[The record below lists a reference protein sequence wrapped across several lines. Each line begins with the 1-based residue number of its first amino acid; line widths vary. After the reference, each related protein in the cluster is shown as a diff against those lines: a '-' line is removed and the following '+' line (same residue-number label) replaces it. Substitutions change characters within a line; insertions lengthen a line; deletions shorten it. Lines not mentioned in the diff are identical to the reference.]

1 MLAAP
6 PPVSLLDRLRSLF
19 GRRRAVDAES
29 RERVM
34 RVFRARYAHFKDLL
48 DSNAE
53 LARIL
58 ADIDEKIA
66 GCTLFGATWLR
77 SQATRAVFH
86 AMRMVTGLNAIS
98 NDAYPALP
106 GVVER
111 INAEITGLLESRPQA
126 TVDAYALPFAEING
140 DMVDWVGGKCANL
153 GELTSRVG
161 VPVPRGFAI
170 TTRAY
175 YAFMEHDGLMGEIR
189 KRLREVDP
197 QDPESVLDVA
207 EDIQD
212 LFAAAT
218 VPPDVADA
226 LRAACDAAFGPA
238 DTDEAG
244 GPGGAESGGAPLRLA
259 VRSSALSEDSH
270 VSFAGQ
276 YLSVLNV
283 PRDGVVDAWK
293 RVVAS
298 LFMPQ
303 AIVYRLH
310 QGITLDASAMAVACM
325 EMVDSVA
332 AGVLFTRHPV
342 DLLSD
347 SMVINAAWGLGAAV
361 VDGEMEPDTWLFSR
375 EDAPHPVSRHIVCK
389 AHRLAPGDDG
399 RLREEDVPE
408 PQRDAPCLTD
418 AQAAELARIGMRVEA
433 HYGVPQDVEWALDP
447 SGRLLLLQARPLT
460 TTPRGDARTTPL
472 MEGYPL
478 LLHGGEPACP
488 GVGCGPVLQP
498 RDAEELALF
507 PEGGIL
513 VAMHSS
519 PSYVLVMQRAQAIVA
534 EAGSITGHMA
544 SLAREFGVPTIVN
557 APGAMAAL
565 RVGMEV
571 TVDAFSC
578 RVYQGRVEELLP
590 LREERAVC
598 LRDTPIHNL
607 LKQVAALVSPLN
619 LHDPKSDDFTPAAC
633 RTIHDVMRFVHEL
646 SYAHM
651 FRLSDTVS
659 DAGAVAVEMK
669 APVPL
674 DLHVIDLGGGLT
686 DVDGPYAWPEQV
698 VSAPFK
704 ALLDG
709 MLDPAVHQRG
719 PRPVDMSGFLSV
731 MSRHMIEP
739 PTMHGQRFGDR
750 SYALVS
756 DKYLNFS
763 SRVGYHYGVLDA
775 YCGQTMNKN
784 YITFQFKGGAADE
797 TRKNR
802 RVRCIGIILESI
814 GFQVEVR
821 GDMVTARFQKFAA
834 PQIAERLVQLGRL
847 LIVTRQLDMLM
858 VDEAAVQRF
867 AENFLNGHYH

>member
-58 ADIDEKIA
+58 ADMDEKIA

-218 VPPDVADA
+218 VPPDVVDA
-226 LRAACDAAFGPA
+226 LRAACDAAFGPPGP
-238 DTDEAG
+238 DEADG
-244 GPGGAESGGAPLRLA
+244 TEGGGAPLRLA

-283 PRDGVVDAWK
+283 SRDGVVDAWK

-375 EDAPHPVSRHIVCK
+375 EEAPHPVSRHIVCK

-447 SGRLLLLQARPLT
+447 AGRLLLLQARPLT

-565 RVGMEV
+565 PVGTLV

-578 RVYQGRVEELLP
+578 RVYEGRVEELLP

-633 RTIHDVMRFVHEL
+633 RTLHDVMRFVHEL

-686 DVDGPYAWPEQV
+686 GVDGPYAWPEQV
-698 VSAPFK
+698 VSAPFR

>member
-1 MLAAP
+1 MLVAP
-6 PPVSLLDRLRSLF
+6 PPVSLLERLRWLF
-19 GRRRAVDAES
+19 GHRRAVDAES

-58 ADIDEKIA
+58 ADMDEKIA

-86 AMRMVTGLNAIS
+86 AMRMATALNAIS
-98 NDAYPALP
+98 GDAYPALP

-111 INAEITGLLESRPQA
+111 INADITELLESRPQA
-126 TVDAYALPFAEING
+126 TVEVYALPFAAING

-189 KRLREVDP
+189 KRLRDVDP

-207 EDIQD
+207 EDIQA
-212 LFAAAT
+212 LFAAAS

-226 LRAACDAAFGPA
+226 LHDACDAAFGTDA
-238 DTDEAG
+238 DAG
-244 GPGGAESGGAPLRLA
+244 HGGTPLRLA

-283 PRDGVVDAWK
+283 SRDGVVDAWK

-375 EDAPHPVSRHIVCK
+375 EKAPHPLSRNVACK
-389 AHRLAPGDDG
+389 AHRLTPGDDG
-399 RLREEDVPE
+399 RLREEAVPVA
-408 PQRDAPCLTD
+408 QRDTPCLTD
-418 AQAAELARIGMRVEA
+418 AQAEELARIGMQVEA

-447 SGRLLLLQARPLT
+447 AGRLLLLQARPLT
-460 TTPRGDARTTPL
+460 TTPRGEARTTPL
-472 MEGYPL
+472 IEGYPV

-488 GVGCGPVLQP
+488 GVGSGPVVHP
-498 RDAEELALF
+498 ANAEELALF

-513 VAMHSS
+513 VATHSS

-565 RVGMEV
+565 PVDTQV

-619 LHDPKSDDFTPAAC
+619 LHDPKADNFTPAAC

-651 FRLSDTVS
+651 FRLSDTLS

-669 APVPL
+669 AQVPL
-674 DLHVIDLGGGLT
+674 DLHVIDLGGGLAE
-686 DVDGPYAWPEQV
+686 VDGPYVWPEQV
-698 VSAPFK
+698 TSAPFR

-709 MLDPAVHQRG
+709 MLDPAVHQRE

-814 GFQVEVR
+814 GFHVEVR
-821 GDMVTARFQKFAA
+821 GDMVTARYQKFAA
-834 PQIAERLVQLGRL
+834 TQIAERLVQLGRL

-867 AENFLNGHYH
+867 ADNFLHGRYH

>member
-6 PPVSLLDRLRSLF
+6 PPASLLERLRALF
-19 GRRRAVDAES
+19 GHRRAVDAES

-58 ADIDEKIA
+58 ADMDEKIA

-98 NDAYPALP
+98 GDAYPTLP

-111 INAEITGLLESRPQA
+111 INAEMTELLESRPQA
-126 TVDAYALPFAEING
+126 TVEAYALPFAEING

-161 VPVPRGFAI
+161 APVPRGFAI

-207 EDIQD
+207 EDIQT

-218 VPPDVADA
+218 VPPDLADA
-226 LRAACDAAFGPA
+226 LHDACNTAFGPPGTENA
-238 DTDEAG
+238 D
-244 GPGGAESGGAPLRLA
+244 APLRLA

-347 SMVINAAWGLGAAV
+347 AMVINAAWGLGAAV

-389 AHRLAPGDDG
+389 THRLMPGEDG
-399 RLREEDVPE
+399 RLREEDVPAA
-408 PQRDAPCLTD
+408 QREAPCLTD

-447 SGRLLLLQARPLT
+447 AGRLLLLQARPLT

-472 MEGYPL
+472 LEGYPL

-488 GVGCGPVLQP
+488 GVGYGPVLQP
-498 RDAEELALF
+498 KDAEELALF

-513 VAMHSS
+513 VATHSS

-565 RVGMEV
+565 PVGSEV

-578 RVYQGRVEELLP
+578 RVYAGKAEELLP

-607 LKQVAALVSPLN
+607 LKQVAARISPLN
-619 LHDPKSDDFTPAAC
+619 LHDPKAADFTPAAC

-674 DLHVIDLGGGLT
+674 DLHVIDLGGGLSG
-686 DVDGPYAWPEQV
+686 VDGPYVWPEQA

-704 ALLDG
+704 ALLEG
-709 MLDPAVHQRG
+709 MLDPAVHHRE

-802 RVRCIGIILESI
+802 RVRCIGIILDAL

-847 LIVTRQLDMLM
+847 LIVTRQMDMLM

-867 AENFLNGHYH
+867 ADNFLAGRYH

>member
-6 PPVSLLDRLRSLF
+6 PPSSLLERLRGLF
-19 GRRRAVDAES
+19 GHRRAVDAES

-34 RVFRARYAHFKDLL
+34 RVFRTRYAHFKDLL

-58 ADIDEKIA
+58 ADMDEKVA

-86 AMRMVTGLNAIS
+86 AMRMATALNAIS
-98 NDAYPALP
+98 GDAYPALP

-111 INAEITGLLESRPQA
+111 INTAITELLESRPQA
-126 TVDAYALPFAEING
+126 TVEAYALPFAAING

-189 KRLREVDP
+189 KRLRDVDP

-207 EDIQD
+207 DDIQT

-218 VPPDVADA
+218 VPPDVVDA
-226 LRAACDAAFGPA
+226 LHAACDAAFGTV
-238 DTDEAG
+238 DDAG
-244 GPGGAESGGAPLRLA
+244 AGDGVPLRLA

-283 PRDGVVDAWK
+283 SRDGVVDAWK

-375 EDAPHPVSRHIVCK
+375 EDAPRPLARNVVCK
-389 AHRLAPGDDG
+389 AHRLTPGEDG
-399 RLREEDVPE
+399 RLREEAVPE
-408 PQRDAPCLTD
+408 AQRDTPCLTD
-418 AQAAELARIGMRVEA
+418 AQAAELARIGSQVEA

-447 SGRLLLLQARPLT
+447 DGRLLLLQARPLT

-472 MEGYPL
+472 IEGYPV

-488 GVGCGPVLQP
+488 GVGCGPVVQP
-498 RDAEELALF
+498 GNAEELALF

-565 RVGMEV
+565 PAGTQV

-578 RVYQGRVEELLP
+578 RVYRGRVEELLP
-590 LREERAVC
+590 LREEHAVC
-598 LRDTPIHNL
+598 LRDTPIHHL

-619 LHDPKSDDFTPAAC
+619 LHDPKAADFTPAAC

-674 DLHVIDLGGGLT
+674 DLHVIDLGGGLAG
-686 DVDGPYAWPEQV
+686 VDGPYVWPEQA

-704 ALLDG
+704 ALLQG
-709 MLDPAVHQRG
+709 MLDPAVHHRE

-797 TRKNR
+797 TRRNR
-802 RVRCIGIILESI
+802 RVRCIGIILESL
-814 GFQVEVR
+814 GFHVEVR
-821 GDMVTARFQKFAA
+821 GDMVTARYQKFAA
-834 PQIAERLVQLGRL
+834 AQIAERLVQLGRL
-847 LIVTRQLDMLM
+847 LIVTRQMDMLM
-858 VDEAAVQRF
+858 VDESAVQRF
-867 AENFLNGHYH
+867 ADNFLHGRYH

>member
-19 GRRRAVDAES
+19 SRRRAVDAES

-244 GPGGAESGGAPLRLA
+244 GPGGAEGGGAPLRLA

-447 SGRLLLLQARPLT
+447 AGRLLLLQARPLT

-565 RVGMEV
+565 PVGMEV

>member
-6 PPVSLLDRLRSLF
+6 PPVSLLERLRSLF
-19 GRRRAVDAES
+19 GGGRRAVEAES

-86 AMRMVTGLNAIS
+86 ALRMVTGLNAIS
-98 NDAYPALP
+98 NDAYPTLP
-106 GVVER
+106 AIVER
-111 INAEITGLLESRPQA
+111 INGEITELLESRPQA
-126 TVDAYALPFAEING
+126 TVEAYALPFANING

-161 VPVPRGFAI
+161 APVPRGFAI

-175 YAFMEHDGLMGEIR
+175 YAFMEHGGLMGEIR

-212 LFAAAT
+212 LFAAAS
-218 VPPDVADA
+218 VPPDLADA
-226 LRAACDAAFGPA
+226 LCAACDAAFGPA
-238 DTDEAG
+238 DADGGSANEAG
-244 GPGGAESGGAPLRLA
+244 GHLRLA

-283 PRDGVVDAWK
+283 GRDGVVDAWK

-347 SMVINAAWGLGAAV
+347 SLVINAAWGLGAAV

-375 EDAPHPVSRHIVCK
+375 EDAPRPMSRHIVCK
-389 AHRLAPGDDG
+389 PHRLTPGDDG

-408 PQRDAPCLTD
+408 AQRDAPCLTD
-418 AQAAELARIGMRVEA
+418 AQAAELARIGMQVEA
-433 HYGVPQDVEWALDP
+433 HYGVPQDVEWALDTN
-447 SGRLLLLQARPLT
+447 GRLLLLQARPLT

-472 MEGYPL
+472 IEGYPL

-498 RDAEELALF
+498 KNAEELAQF
-507 PEGGIL
+507 PEGGVL
-513 VAMHSS
+513 VATHSS

-565 RVGMEV
+565 RVGEQV

-578 RVYQGRVEELLP
+578 RVYAGRVEELLP
-590 LREERAVC
+590 LREERTVC

-607 LKQVAALVSPLN
+607 LKQVAARISPLN
-619 LHDPKSDDFTPAAC
+619 LHDPKAADFAPESC

-674 DLHVIDLGGGLT
+674 DLHVIDLGGGLV
-686 DVDGPYAWPEQV
+686 DVDGPYVWPEQAS
-698 VSAPFK
+698 SAPFK
-704 ALLDG
+704 ALLEG

-731 MSRHMIEP
+731 MSRHLIEP

-802 RVRCIGIILESI
+802 RVRCIGIILEAL
-814 GFQVEVR
+814 GFHVEVR

-867 AENFLNGHYH
+867 ADNFLHGRYH

>member
-1 MLAAP
+1 
-6 PPVSLLDRLRSLF
+6 
-19 GRRRAVDAES
+19 
-29 RERVM
+29 
-34 RVFRARYAHFKDLL
+34 
-48 DSNAE
+48 
-53 LARIL
+53 
-58 ADIDEKIA
+58 
-66 GCTLFGATWLR
+66 
-77 SQATRAVFH
+77 
-86 AMRMVTGLNAIS
+86 
-98 NDAYPALP
+98 
-106 GVVER
+106 
-111 INAEITGLLESRPQA
+111 
-126 TVDAYALPFAEING
+126 
-140 DMVDWVGGKCANL
+140 
-153 GELTSRVG
+153 
-161 VPVPRGFAI
+161 
-170 TTRAY
+170 
-175 YAFMEHDGLMGEIR
+175 
-189 KRLREVDP
+189 
-197 QDPESVLDVA
+197 
-207 EDIQD
+207 
-212 LFAAAT
+212 
-218 VPPDVADA
+218 
-226 LRAACDAAFGPA
+226 
-238 DTDEAG
+238 
-244 GPGGAESGGAPLRLA
+244 
-259 VRSSALSEDSH
+259 
-270 VSFAGQ
+270 
-276 YLSVLNV
+276 
-283 PRDGVVDAWK
+283 
-293 RVVAS
+293 
-298 LFMPQ
+298 
-303 AIVYRLH
+303 
-310 QGITLDASAMAVACM
+310 
-325 EMVDSVA
+325 
-332 AGVLFTRHPV
+332 
-342 DLLSD
+342 
-347 SMVINAAWGLGAAV
+347 
-361 VDGEMEPDTWLFSR
+361 
-375 EDAPHPVSRHIVCK
+375 
-389 AHRLAPGDDG
+389 
-399 RLREEDVPE
+399 
-408 PQRDAPCLTD
+408 
-418 AQAAELARIGMRVEA
+418 MRVEA

-834 PQIAERLVQLGRL
+834 PQIAERLAQLGRL

>member
-1 MLAAP
+1 
-6 PPVSLLDRLRSLF
+6 
-19 GRRRAVDAES
+19 
-29 RERVM
+29 
-34 RVFRARYAHFKDLL
+34 
-48 DSNAE
+48 
-53 LARIL
+53 
-58 ADIDEKIA
+58 
-66 GCTLFGATWLR
+66 
-77 SQATRAVFH
+77 
-86 AMRMVTGLNAIS
+86 
-98 NDAYPALP
+98 
-106 GVVER
+106 
-111 INAEITGLLESRPQA
+111 
-126 TVDAYALPFAEING
+126 
-140 DMVDWVGGKCANL
+140 
-153 GELTSRVG
+153 
-161 VPVPRGFAI
+161 
-170 TTRAY
+170 
-175 YAFMEHDGLMGEIR
+175 
-189 KRLREVDP
+189 
-197 QDPESVLDVA
+197 VA

-212 LFAAAT
+212 LFAAAS
-218 VPPDVADA
+218 VPPDLADA

-238 DTDEAG
+238 DAG
-244 GPGGAESGGAPLRLA
+244 GRNAEGVGDNPRLA

-283 PRDGVVDAWK
+283 GRDGVVDAWK

-332 AGVLFTRHPV
+332 AGVLLTRHPV

-347 SMVINAAWGLGAAV
+347 SLVINAAWGLGAAV

-375 EDAPHPVSRHIVCK
+375 EDAPRPMARHIVCK
-389 AHRLAPGDDG
+389 PHRLTPGDDG

-408 PQRDAPCLTD
+408 AQRDAPCLTD

-433 HYGVPQDVEWALDP
+433 HYGVPQDVEWALDTN
-447 SGRLLLLQARPLT
+447 GLLLLLQARPLT

-472 MEGYPL
+472 IEGYPL

-498 RDAEELALF
+498 KNAEELAQF
-507 PEGGIL
+507 PEGGVL
-513 VAMHSS
+513 VATHSS

-557 APGAMAAL
+557 APGAMSAL
-565 RVGMEV
+565 PAGTQV

-578 RVYQGRVEELLP
+578 RVYAGRVEELLP

-607 LKQVAALVSPLN
+607 LKQVAARISPLN
-619 LHDPKSDDFTPAAC
+619 LHDPKAADFAPDSC

-674 DLHVIDLGGGLT
+674 DLHVIDLGGGLV
-686 DVDGPYAWPEQV
+686 DVAGPYVWPEQAS
-698 VSAPFK
+698 SAPFK
-704 ALLDG
+704 ALLEG
-709 MLDPAVHQRG
+709 MLDPAVHHRE

-802 RVRCIGIILESI
+802 RVRCIGIIMEAL
-814 GFQVEVR
+814 GFHVEVR

-867 AENFLNGHYH
+867 ADNFLHGRYH

>member
-6 PPVSLLDRLRSLF
+6 PPVSLLERLRGLF
-19 GRRRAVDAES
+19 GHRRAVDAES

-58 ADIDEKIA
+58 ADMDEKIA

-86 AMRMVTGLNAIS
+86 AMRMATALNAIS
-98 NDAYPALP
+98 GEAYPALP

-111 INAEITGLLESRPQA
+111 INANITELLESRPQA
-126 TVDAYALPFAEING
+126 TVEAYALPFAAING

-189 KRLREVDP
+189 KHLRDVDP

-207 EDIQD
+207 DDIQT

-218 VPPDVADA
+218 VPQDVVDA
-226 LRAACDAAFGPA
+226 LHAACDEAFGAEA
-238 DTDEAG
+238 DTS
-244 GPGGAESGGAPLRLA
+244 PGGNPLRLA

-283 PRDGVVDAWK
+283 SRDGVVDAWK

-375 EDAPHPVSRHIVCK
+375 EDAPRPLSRNVVCK
-389 AHRLAPGDDG
+389 THRLSPGDDG

-408 PQRDAPCLTD
+408 SLRDTPCLTD
-418 AQAAELARIGMRVEA
+418 AQAEELARIGMLVEA

-447 SGRLLLLQARPLT
+447 TGRLLLLQARPLT
-460 TTPRGDARTTPL
+460 TTPRGEARTTPL
-472 MEGYPL
+472 IEGYPV

-488 GVGCGPVLQP
+488 GVGCGPVVQP
-498 RDAEELALF
+498 ANAEELALF

-513 VAMHSS
+513 VALHSS
-519 PSYVLVMQRAQAIVA
+519 PSYVLIMQRAQAIVA

-557 APGAMAAL
+557 APGAMATL
-565 RVGMEV
+565 PVGTQV

-619 LHDPKSDDFTPAAC
+619 LHDPKADSFTPAAC

-674 DLHVIDLGGGLT
+674 DLHVIDLGGGLAE
-686 DVDGPYAWPEQV
+686 VDGPYVHPEQA

-704 ALLDG
+704 ALLEG
-709 MLDPAVHQRG
+709 MLDPAVHHRE

-731 MSRHMIEP
+731 MSRHMIES

-802 RVRCIGIILESI
+802 RVRCIGIIMEAL

-847 LIVTRQLDMLM
+847 LIVTRQMDMLM

-867 AENFLNGHYH
+867 ADNFLNGRYH

>member
-6 PPVSLLDRLRSLF
+6 PPVSLLERLRWLF
-19 GRRRAVDAES
+19 GRRPAVDAES

-58 ADIDEKIA
+58 ADMDEKIA

-77 SQATRAVFH
+77 SQATRSVFH
-86 AMRMVTGLNAIS
+86 AMRMASALNAIS
-98 NDAYPALP
+98 GDAYPSLP

-111 INAEITGLLESRPQA
+111 INAEITELMESRPQA
-126 TVDAYALPFAEING
+126 TVEAYALPFAAING

-189 KRLREVDP
+189 KSLRDVDP

-207 EDIQD
+207 DDIQA
-212 LFAAAT
+212 LFVAAT
-218 VPPDVADA
+218 VPPDVVDA
-226 LRAACDAAFGPA
+226 LHAACDEAFGSDA
-238 DTDEAG
+238 DAG
-244 GPGGAESGGAPLRLA
+244 ERGATLRLA

-283 PRDGVVDAWK
+283 SRDGVVDAWK

-375 EDAPHPVSRHIVCK
+375 EEAPRPLSRNVVCK
-389 AHRLAPGDDG
+389 THRLTPGDDG

-408 PQRDAPCLTD
+408 PQRDTPCLTD
-418 AQAAELARIGMRVEA
+418 AQAEELARIGMQVEA

-447 SGRLLLLQARPLT
+447 AGRLLLLQARPLT
-460 TTPRGDARTTPL
+460 TTPRGEARTTPL
-472 MEGYPL
+472 IEGYPV

-488 GVGCGPVLQP
+488 GVGCGPVVQP
-498 RDAEELALF
+498 ANAEELALF

-513 VAMHSS
+513 VATHSS

-557 APGAMAAL
+557 APGAMGTL
-565 RVGMEV
+565 PVGTQV

-607 LKQVAALVSPLN
+607 LKQVAALISPLN
-619 LHDPKSDDFTPAAC
+619 LHDPKADNFTPDAC

-674 DLHVIDLGGGLT
+674 DLHVIDLGGGLVE
-686 DVDGPYAWPEQV
+686 VDGPYVSPEQA

-704 ALLDG
+704 ALLEG
-709 MLDPAVHQRG
+709 MLDPAVHHRE

-802 RVRCIGIILESI
+802 RVRCIGIILEAL
-814 GFQVEVR
+814 GFHVEVR

-847 LIVTRQLDMLM
+847 LIVTRQMDMLM

-867 AENFLNGHYH
+867 ADNFLNGRYH